1 VSITVTPAETDIA
14 VADDYVVVKYDGKM
28 YPGIVEEVINGEYRV
43 SVLHP
48 RKGMIPVK
56 STG

>member
-1 VSITVTPAETDIA
+1 MSITVTPAETDIA

-28 YPGIVEEVINGEYRV
+28 YRGIVEEVINAEYRV
-43 SVLHP
+43 SVLHL

-56 STG
+56 SIG